1 MVDNEPGVLSRV
13 TALFSGR
20 GFNIESLSVGE
31 TIDPTISR
39 ITLVTSG
46 SPPIIEQIIK
56 QLRKLINVIKVVDLT
71 ETAFVE
77 REMLLIKVKA
87 EAASRAE
94 ILRIV
99 DIFRCKVVDA
109 SPHFY
114 SIEVTGAE
122 GKIEA
127 ILDILSPL
135 GIEEVVRT
143 GKIALARSK
152 K

>member
-56 QLRKLINVIKVVDLT
+56 QLRKLINVIKVIDLT

-94 ILRIV
+94 VLRIV
-99 DIFRCKVVDA
+99 DIFRCKVVDVSA
-109 SPHFY
+109 HFY
-114 SIEVTGAE
+114 TIEVTGAE

-135 GIEEVVRT
+135 GVEEVVRT